1 MVQGLANFEIED
13 GPPSVYLDNN
23 ASTPLLAPVRD
34 AMVDALDR
42 LYGNPSGQHRL
53 AQAARQAVEQAK
65 QATARYLNAS
75 ASEIS
80 FTCSASASIEQA
92 VGNALRAGVR
102 KLVIGATDHA
112 AVVRASEECSRF
124 GAEKVVIPVD
134 RSGQL
139 SVEALAAQISDAQTY
154 VCTGAVNNETGGI
167 TDLQTLG
174 AICRRAGA
182 GLHVD
187 ASQAVGRIALD
198 VARIDCDSMTLS
210 PHKFHGPK
218 GVGVLYA
225 RSRPG
230 TDLPRSEKGGT
241 PNVCGIVGTGAAL
254 EAVGDW
260 ESQSPRI
267 ASLRDTLEAAVLAGV
282 PDAQVNAAEA
292 PRVANTSSIYF
303 PFRNAADL
311 VHSLS
316 RRGVFASA
324 GAACSSGNG
333 PSHVIRAMGFNDQRA
348 NGSVRFSLSRL
359 TTSAEIE
366 LAIPRILDAYHK
378 TLHSEAVS

>member
-225 RSRPG
+225 APVQGPICRDPKRGERRTSVESLGPGLRWKQLEIGSRSLHESRAFG
-230 TDLPRSEKGGT
+230 TLWKPPSWQASRTLKSMLPRRR
-241 PNVCGIVGTGAAL
+241 A
-254 EAVGDW
+254 
-260 ESQSPRI
+260 SPTHP
-267 ASLRDTLEAAVLAGV
+267 ASTVLSAMLRT
-282 PDAQVNAAEA
+282 
-292 PRVANTSSIYF
+292 
-303 PFRNAADL
+303 
-311 VHSLS
+311 
-316 RRGVFASA
+316 
-324 GAACSSGNG
+324 
-333 PSHVIRAMGFNDQRA
+333 
-348 NGSVRFSLSRL
+348 
-359 TTSAEIE
+359 
-366 LAIPRILDAYHK
+366 
-378 TLHSEAVS
+378 